1 MLITNTP
8 TSSKANIFQI
18 QYHFTA
24 ISLKKDIFFFNFFFF
39 TLCEPGRLIKREH
52 SGERDGVGGK
62 CTTNLAEL
70 AIYLLLR
77 VQSSS
82 IFNQSYSV
90 KMYFRDFMQRELFV
104 IKSSHTHTHTQR
116 SLTY

>member
-1 MLITNTP
+1 MSNP
-8 TSSKANIFQI
+8 EWGSRC
-18 QYHFTA
+18 
-24 ISLKKDIFFFNFFFF
+24 
-39 TLCEPGRLIKREH
+39 TLGGICKIMKGREGK
-52 SGERDGVGGK
+52 GGK